1 MASALS
7 TISYVLVTTL
17 RAPFPRLTCCCQL
30 KEEDNFVIATARDV
44 SAKSLQEL
52 TAKYPKTRL
61 ALVELNVTD
70 VASIKKAAEEVAT
83 LLPNGLDY
91 LINNAG
97 IMPQPMTSFED
108 LCVPLY

>member
-1 MASALS
+1 M
-7 TISYVLVTTL
+7 
-17 RAPFPRLTCCCQL
+17 
-30 KEEDNFVIATARDV
+30 KEENNFVIATARDL
-44 SAKSLQEL
+44 SAKGLQEV
-52 TAKYPKTRL
+52 AANYPETRL
-61 ALVELNVTD
+61 ALVELNVAD

-97 IMPQPMTSFED
+97 INPQPMTSFED

>member
-1 MASALS
+1 M
-7 TISYVLVTTL
+7 
-17 RAPFPRLTCCCQL
+17 
-30 KEEDNFVIATARDV
+30 KEENNLVIATARGL
-44 SAKSLQEL
+44 SAKGLQEL
-52 TAKYPKTRL
+52 AAKYSKTCL
-61 ALVELNVTD
+61 APVELNVTD

-97 IMPQPMTSFED
+97 ISPQPMTSFED

>member
-1 MASALS
+1 
-7 TISYVLVTTL
+7 
-17 RAPFPRLTCCCQL
+17 L
-30 KEEDNFVIATARDV
+30 KEENNFVIATARDLSV
-44 SAKSLQEL
+44 KALQEL
-52 TAKYPKTRL
+52 AEIYPTTRL

-97 IMPQPMTSFED
+97 ISPQPMTSFED
-108 LCVPLY
+108 LCVPPY